1 MPSTRFAD
9 PNSQDDESRPPLEDV
24 DGSSDTA
31 QDTTSTSKT
40 TASHDT
46 SQRILE
52 TVYRFYQGVVKGFSD
67 DLMTRDR
74 QEDNEGDEESSVE
87 ANEKPPHALI
97 YQKDL
102 DIVSDGLTGLGLVQL
117 AKTYGVTGVAVPKRK
132 IWILL
137 LGNHSAGKS
146 SFINWY
152 VDHPVQKTS
161 VAIETTSF
169 TLITNGKKRETFG
182 GPATCQL
189 FPVLK
194 TIGEL
199 KGVLPSLAT
208 EIVPSNSRNF
218 DLITF
223 IDSPGLVDGG
233 VKYPFDPEAVLI
245 QIAKQADLVFSF
257 FDPIGQALC
266 SRTMNV
272 VEAICESQGHKIFFY
287 LSKADT
293 IPDESDRQKVLIQI
307 AQSLTHRI
315 QDRQFSLDI
324 PPIYIP
330 STENAKAS
338 VRNHIEG
345 VLATIDSTIA
355 QGVQKSLGS
364 LKKDAAKISAAI
376 KEKLKADDA
385 ARKFNKRDI
394 GRGFLLLSAA
404 TTPFVILLSVFVF
417 RILNGLVETN
427 GPEVLG
433 FGGEIIAKVLSLLDQ
448 LVREMAWKHVGYTF
462 AASMFSFVLWW
473 FFIKK
478 RATLSQSERE
488 KMQNHLEVVDV
499 ILPARHEELYA
510 EYFEAHVTR

>member
-1 MPSTRFAD
+1 MTSERV
-9 PNSQDDESRPPLEDV
+9 DEEAAV
-24 DGSSDTA
+24 DTDNRKEA
-31 QDTTSTSKT
+31 
-40 TASHDT
+40 
-46 SQRILE
+46 
-52 TVYRFYQGVVKGFSD
+52 GVVSI
-67 DLMTRDR
+67 
-74 QEDNEGDEESSVE
+74 
-87 ANEKPPHALI
+87 H
-97 YQKDL
+97 QKDL
-102 DIVSDGLTGLGLVQL
+102 DIVTEDMDGLGLVEL
-117 AKTYGVTGVAVPKRK
+117 AKIYGVTGVTVPKRK

-169 TLITNGKKRETFG
+169 TLITAGKKRETFG

-189 FPVLK
+189 FPILK
-194 TIGEL
+194 SISEL

-233 VKYPFDPEAVLI
+233 VKYPFDPETVLI
-245 QIAKQADLVFSF
+245 QMANEADLVFSF

-266 SRTMNV
+266 ARTMNV
-272 VEAICESQGHKIFFY
+272 VEAVCENQGFKIHFY

-330 STENAKAS
+330 RPDNSDVN
-338 VRNHIEG
+338 VRNHLNG

-355 QGVQKSLGS
+355 QGVQKSLGA
-364 LKKDAAKISAAI
+364 LKKDAANIAKAI
-376 KEKLKADDA
+376 RAKLAADDA
-385 ARKFNKRDI
+385 TRKFNKRDI
-394 GRGFLLLSAA
+394 GRGFLLLATA
-404 TTPFVILLSVFVF
+404 TTPFIVLISVGVY
-417 RILNGLVETN
+417 RILNSLAESN

-433 FGGEIIAKVLSLLDQ
+433 PGGLVVTQILEVLDA
-448 LVREMAWKHVGYTF
+448 LVQDLAWKSIGYVF
-462 AASMFSFVLWW
+462 AASIFAFTLWW

-478 RATLSQSERE
+478 RKTLSVSERAE
-488 KMQNHLEVVDV
+488 MQKHLAVVHNL
-499 ILPARHEELYA
+499 LPTRHEELYE
-510 EYFEAHVTR
+510 EYFAAHVTK